1 MTSTRRFLFAI
12 LFGGLT
18 IGIAG
23 VALLYGV
30 SEWRLRDVTTAIAFM
45 RAIPSDVETIERG
58 RHLARTRGCFGC
70 HGQQLQGADFTEQ
83 WQTGG
88 RTVAPNLAIHARNHD
103 AAALEAAIRQ
113 GIGSDGRALWSMPS
127 YNFTRLT
134 DEDLAALIAFLRS
147 APVVESELPKPW
159 LGWKTR
165 LQIAMGEE
173 GHMADWVGDVPPL
186 RADSAADAA
195 LARGE
200 YLAMTT
206 CNECH
211 GLDLRGAV
219 WPDGSTPDLA
229 IVAAYPEADFRR
241 LMKEGI
247 GIGGRS
253 DLGLMTLV
261 ATERFAAFT
270 EQELLDLYAFLPTL
284 AGTPVPQG
292 VRWRRAD

>member
-1 MTSTRRFLFAI
+1 MVLVTLSGVLAISIVGTALLFA
-12 LFGGLT
+12 
-18 IGIAG
+18 
-23 VALLYGV
+23 V
-30 SEWRLRDVTTAIAFM
+30 SEWRLRDVLAAPEFTQS
-45 RAIPSDVETIERG
+45 IPADAESIERG

-70 HGQQLQGADFTEQ
+70 HGPQLEGADFTEQ

-88 RTVAPNLAIHARNHD
+88 RTIAPNLAVHARKHD
-103 AAALEAAIRQ
+103 AVALEAAIRQ

-127 YNFTRLT
+127 YNFARLT

-173 GHMADWVGDVPPL
+173 GHMADWVAEVPSL
-186 RADSAADAA
+186 RADSAVDPV

-200 YLAMTT
+200 YMAMTT

-211 GLDLRGAV
+211 GLDLRGAIH
-219 WPDGSTPDLA
+219 PDGSTPDLA
-229 IVAAYPEADFRR
+229 IVAAYTEADFRR

-247 GIGGRS
+247 GIGGRA

-261 ATERFAAFT
+261 ATDRFAALT
-270 EQELLDLYAFLPTL
+270 EQELLDLYAYLQTL
-284 AGTPVPQG
+284 ADAPAPRG
-292 VRWRRAD
+292 VQWRRVD